1 MAIRKYRKKMNG
13 GNVWEKLK
21 QGKTDSVNM
30 AKDLNEKRKRAQ
42 EEAKVSAENAKNSY
56 KIAMRSGS
64 TGGTHLQPPAMNNLN
79 IPPHM
84 PPSPPQ
90 LGGKRRRRRTRR
102 RRKHKSKRRKTRRRR
117 KRKRTRRRRR

>member
-42 EEAKVSAENAKNSY
+42 EEARVSAKNAQDSY
-56 KIAMRSGS
+56 NIAMRSSS
-64 TGGTHLQPPAMNNLN
+64 TGGTALSAPMNNLS
-79 IPPHM
+79 IPPSM
-84 PPSPPQ
+84 PPPPPQ
-90 LGGKRRRRRTRR
+90 LGGKRRRRRKTRR
-102 RRKHKSKRRKTRRRR
+102 RKRKTRRRRRKTRRRR
-117 KRKRTRRRRR
+117 RRSRRR